1 METKEL
7 IERYVY
13 EVGQHLPRKMQGD
26 IQLELSS
33 LLHDALDERAA
44 ETGKEPNTE
53 MAAALLQEFGKPETM
68 AANYRPERY
77 LIGPTLYP
85 TFIVV
90 IKIVSLVVVV
100 LYGLLFGLS
109 IISGNDKNFFLLI
122 WNFLVDLGGTL
133 LLNGGII
140 ITIFAAIEYFSDGS
154 DADGSEESTEWN
166 PMDLPKASDPSR
178 IKRGE
183 LIWGIV
189 WSIFFI
195 VLFTVFPEKI
205 GYVNNLDG
213 ENQTYLPILA
223 AEFFVHVP
231 WLVASWTLDIFL
243 KVFVLREGR
252 WTAVSRWL
260 ELAFELFG
268 FYILYRIV
276 NGGPIATLDILTWL
290 IKGALGIVMFVAVF
304 DLFGKVYQLV
314 VKRPFSPTESF
325 KSRIA

>member
-1 METKEL
+1 MKTTEL

-53 MAAALLQEFGKPETM
+53 MAAALLREFGKPESM

-90 IKIVSLVVVV
+90 IKIVSIVLAS

-109 IISGNDKNFFLLI
+109 LISGSEASIFLLI

-140 ITIFAAIEYFSDGS
+140 IAIFATIEYFSDGS
-154 DADGSEESTEWN
+154 NADGTEDSPDWD
-166 PMDLPKASDPSR
+166 PMELPKVSDPSR

-195 VLFTVFPEKI
+195 VLFTVFPDKI
-205 GYVNNLDG
+205 SYFSSLNEGD
-213 ENQTYLPILA
+213 QTFLPLLA

-243 KVFVLREGR
+243 KVLVLREGR
-252 WTAVSRWL
+252 WTAVFRWL
-260 ELAFELFG
+260 ELVFDLFG
-268 FYILYRIV
+268 FYVLYRIV
-276 NGGPIATLDILTWL
+276 IGGPIANLDILTWL
-290 IKGALGIVMFVAVF
+290 IKGVLGIVMIVMVF
-304 DLFGKVYQLV
+304 AMVGQLYQLV
-314 VKRPFSPTESF
+314 LKRPFSPTESF

>member
-44 ETGKEPNTE
+44 EIGKEPNTE
-53 MAAALLQEFGKPETM
+53 MAAALLKEFGKPEAM
-68 AANYRPERY
+68 AANYLPERY

-90 IKIVSLVVVV
+90 IKIVSIVLAS

-109 IISGNDKNFFLLI
+109 LISGSDTNIFLLI

-140 ITIFAAIEYFSDGS
+140 IAIFAAIEYFSDGS
-154 DADGSEESTEWN
+154 DADGAEESSEWD
-166 PMDLPKASDPSR
+166 PMTLPKISDPSR

-183 LIWGIV
+183 LIWGII

-195 VLFTVFPEKI
+195 MLFTEFPDKI
-205 GYVNNLDG
+205 IYFTSLNDG
-213 ENQTYLPILA
+213 DQTILPLLA
-223 AEFFVHVP
+223 AEFYVHVP

-243 KVFVLREGR
+243 KVLVLRKGR
-252 WTAVSRWL
+252 WTAVLRWL
-260 ELAFELFG
+260 EFMFELFG
-268 FYILYRIV
+268 FYVLVRIV
-276 NGGPIATLDILTWL
+276 TGGPIATLDILTWL
-290 IKGALGIVMFVAVF
+290 IKGGLGIAMIVTVF
-304 DLFGKVYQLV
+304 DLFGKLYQLV
-314 VKRPFSPTESF
+314 LKRPFSPTESF